1 MLLQISLMVAVVVAA
16 IVVLVAVIFFLN
28 RRAPQPQAQRV
39 AIYTPGEQEI
49 LSQLAYLRERIEKFI
64 PPYGRVGYV
73 PANVSELAQLLG
85 FKYIKIGQEEYG
97 SLPEQFKTYIDLDIE
112 QAQIKIGNEYLYIV
126 KRDNKKLIAVGEMYL
141 DYLTLRFLEDFLTYM

>member
-1 MLLQISLMVAVVVAA
+1 MLLQIGLMAAVVVAV
-16 IVVLVAVIFFLN
+16 IVVLIAVIFLLN
-28 RRAPQPQAQRV
+28 RRAPQPQTQRA

-64 PPYGRVGYV
+64 PPYGQVGYV
-73 PANVSELAQLLG
+73 PASASELAQLLG
-85 FKYIKIGQEEYG
+85 FKYIKIGQEEHG
-97 SLPEQFKTYIDLDIE
+97 ILPEQFKTYVDLDIE

-126 KRDNKKLIAVGEMYL
+126 KKDDKKLIAVGEAYL